1 MKNATLRLSALSIS
15 LALLA
20 GCATTATT
28 PSASPAQSAALAQL
42 DGGQPREAAIALET
56 LAGSLRGAARNQT
69 LADAAWGW
77 HLAGDSARAQSL
89 LTQVNPRQLAG
100 ASQQRYQLLQAIAA
114 LAANQPAQ
122 ALSLL
127 ASPQAVHAPLQA
139 PWLQTSAAAQE
150 AQGDLF
156 AAAASLHRAL
166 PLLSGAARDTA
177 QADIQR
183 LLARVDDTTLRNRS
197 AALAADDSFYNL
209 AGRALIARGLSL
221 PRPLQL
227 DPASL
232 PDFSQRAAAER
243 DGYRPP
249 AHIAVLLPLS
259 GQLATAAGPVRD
271 GLLAGYYAEH
281 RRRPELQFIDTAGTA
296 AGALSAYD
304 KAVAA
309 GADYVIGPL
318 GRDEVDALFARSQLP
333 VPVQALNHGRTLP
346 PAGHLAFSLAPEDD
360 GLMAAEYLLARER
373 RNVAV
378 IHSSDDNGR
387 RAAAAFANQFKQ
399 RGGQVAASIA
409 VSDSPTNIG
418 SQLPAGVDGVFLAV
432 RGPQARALAPQLALA
447 GLGGATRVGSSQLTS
462 GTGKAEEDQAL
473 DGIAFPTERW
483 ASHGVAGLPAASELA
498 GRLPTARGGAARL
511 LAFGFDAWKISA
523 YLPHLATSTDQGL
536 PAATGLLYLDG
547 SGQVLRR
554 PSWSTFS
561 GGHSQPIMDGR

>member
-1 MKNATLRLSALSIS
+1 MNNATLRLSALSIS
-15 LALLA
+15 LALLV
-20 GCATTATT
+20 GCATTATS
-28 PSASPAQSAALAQL
+28 PVASPAQQAALAQL

-56 LAGSLRGAARNQT
+56 LAASLRGGARNQT

-89 LTQVNPRQLAG
+89 LTQINPRQLSG
-100 ASQQRYQLLQAIAA
+100 ASGQRYQLLQAIAA
-114 LAANQPAQ
+114 VAANQPAQ

-127 ASPQAVHAPLQA
+127 GTTTAVHAPLQA
-139 PWLQTSAAAQE
+139 SWLQTTAAAQQ

-156 AAAASLHRAL
+156 AAAASLHRAV
-166 PLLSGAARDTA
+166 PLLSGAPRDTA
-177 QADIQR
+177 LADMQR

-197 AALAADDSFYNL
+197 AALAAGDTFYNT
-209 AGRALIARGLSL
+209 AGRALIARGLAL
-221 PRPLQL
+221 PRPLEL

-249 AHIAVLLPLS
+249 ARIAVLLPLS
-259 GQLATAAGPVRD
+259 GQMATAAGPVRD

-281 RRRPELQFIDTAGTA
+281 RRRPELQFIDTTGSAS
-296 AGALSAYD
+296 GALAAYD

-318 GRDEVDALFARSQLP
+318 GRDEVDALFARNELP
-333 VPVQALNHGRTLP
+333 VPVQALNHGKALP
-346 PAGHLAFSLAPEDD
+346 PPGHLAFSLAPEND
-360 GLMAAEYLLARER
+360 GLMAAEYLLGRER
-373 RNVAV
+373 RTALV

-387 RAAAAFANQFKQ
+387 RAAAAFSNQFTQ

-409 VSDSPTNIG
+409 VSDSPADIG
-418 SQLPAGVDGVFLAV
+418 SQLNTGADAVFLAV

-447 GLGGATRVGSSQLTS
+447 GLGGATRVASSQLTL
-462 GTGKAEEDQAL
+462 GTGKPEEDQAL
-473 DGIAFPTERW
+473 EGIAFPGERW

-498 GRLPTARGGAARL
+498 GRLPTARGAAARL

-561 GGHSQPIMDGR
+561 GGYSQPIMDGR

>member
-28 PSASPAQSAALAQL
+28 PTASPAQSAALAQL

-56 LAGSLRGAARNQT
+56 LAGSLRGAARTQT

-89 LTQVNPRQLAG
+89 LTQVNPRQLSG
-100 ASQQRYQLLQAIAA
+100 ASNQRYQLLQAIAA
-114 LAANQPAQ
+114 LAASQPAQ

-127 ASPQAVHAPLQA
+127 GSTTAVHAPLQA
-139 PWLQTSAAAQE
+139 PWLLTTAAAQE

-156 AAAASLHRAL
+156 SAAASFNRAL
-166 PLLSGAARDTA
+166 PLLSGAPRDTA
-177 QADIQR
+177 MADIQR

-232 PDFSQRAAAER
+232 PDFSQRAPAER

-249 AHIAVLLPLS
+249 ARIAVLLPLS
-259 GQLATAAGPVRD
+259 GQMATAAGPVRD

-296 AGALSAYD
+296 AGTLSAYD

-333 VPVQALNHGRTLP
+333 VPVQALNHGRSLP

-360 GLMAAEYLLARER
+360 GLMAAEYLLGRER
-373 RNVAV
+373 RNALV

-399 RGGQVAASIA
+399 RGGQVAATLA
-409 VSDSPTNIG
+409 VSDNPADIS

-447 GLGGATRVGSSQLTS
+447 GLGGTTRVGSSQLTS
-462 GTGKAEEDQAL
+462 GTGKANEDMAL
-473 DGIAFPTERW
+473 DGIAFPDERW

-498 GRLPTARGGAARL
+498 GRLPTARGAAARL

>member
-28 PSASPAQSAALAQL
+28 PTASPAQSAALAQL
-42 DGGQPREAAIALET
+42 DGGQPRQAAIALET

-89 LTQVNPRQLAG
+89 LTQVNPRQLSG
-100 ASQQRYQLLQAIAA
+100 ASNQRYQLLQAIAA
-114 LAANQPAQ
+114 LAASQPAQ

-127 ASPQAVHAPLQA
+127 GSTTAVHAPLQA
-139 PWLQTSAAAQE
+139 PWLLTTAAAQE

-156 AAAASLHRAL
+156 SAAASFNRAL
-166 PLLSGAARDTA
+166 PLLSGAPRDTA
-177 QADIQR
+177 MADIQR

-249 AHIAVLLPLS
+249 SHIAVLLPLS

-333 VPVQALNHGRTLP
+333 VPVQALNHGRSLP

-360 GLMAAEYLLARER
+360 GLMAAEYLLGRER
-373 RNVAV
+373 RNALV

-399 RGGQVAASIA
+399 RGGQVAATLA
-409 VSDSPTNIG
+409 VSDNPADIS

-447 GLGGATRVGSSQLTS
+447 GLGGTTRVGSSQLTS
-462 GTGKAEEDQAL
+462 GTGKANEDMAL
-473 DGIAFPTERW
+473 DGIAFPDERW
-483 ASHGVAGLPAASELA
+483 SSHGVAGLPAASELA
-498 GRLPTARGGAARL
+498 GRLPTARGAAARL

>member
-28 PSASPAQSAALAQL
+28 PTASPAQSAALAQL

-89 LTQVNPRQLAG
+89 LTQVNPRQLSG
-100 ASQQRYQLLQAIAA
+100 ASNQRYQLLQAIAA
-114 LAANQPAQ
+114 LAASQPAQ

-127 ASPQAVHAPLQA
+127 GSTTAVHAPLQA
-139 PWLQTSAAAQE
+139 PWLLTTAAAQE

-156 AAAASLHRAL
+156 SAAASFNRAL
-166 PLLSGAARDTA
+166 PLLSGAPRDTA
-177 QADIQR
+177 MADIQR

-232 PDFSQRAAAER
+232 PDFSQRAPAER

-249 AHIAVLLPLS
+249 ARIAVLLPLS
-259 GQLATAAGPVRD
+259 GQMATAAGPVRD

-296 AGALSAYD
+296 AGTLSAYD

-333 VPVQALNHGRTLP
+333 VPVQALNHGRSLP

-360 GLMAAEYLLARER
+360 GLMAAEYLLGRER
-373 RNVAV
+373 RNALV

-399 RGGQVAASIA
+399 RGGQVAATLA
-409 VSDSPTNIG
+409 VSDNPADIS

-447 GLGGATRVGSSQLTS
+447 GLGGTTRVGSSQLTS
-462 GTGKAEEDQAL
+462 GTGKANEDMAL
-473 DGIAFPTERW
+473 DGIAFPDERW
-483 ASHGVAGLPAASELA
+483 SSHGVAGLPAASELA
-498 GRLPTARGGAARL
+498 GRLPTARGAAARL